1 MRTRTTNASG
11 LNRPTQLQQMLPIKQ
26 IKRKKSPLE
35 QVSDFSDS
43 DPERPPESAS
53 EDDGNALEKPD
64 FKRQRGSSS
73 SKHPQ
78 RSADIRPTQFTNSK
92 SETKTSGEY
101 PSNIRTRPLI
111 TSKASLKYRADGIR
125 ATHKKAC
132 GTLEKQKLGRE
143 PIIKHLEDTGKLLIP
158 QDIPPEPD
166 VPKTKRQITASPK
179 LDLFEI
185 DIPPAPKFS
194 STQFTGKLL
203 ARTTTSDMKR
213 PTGEKHTLSNAYKNT
228 YSKNTIKQSMSQKP
242 TRILPPHRRDRKNE
256 APRRCSSPNPQPNL
270 AELLPA
276 GFLDTE
282 FLPLPAVSEE
292 VKNWRRER
300 RAEKIAKESPNK
312 VRFGKIGDIDIDE
325 LVREAAGEKDAGNE
339 MVKCST
345 CNQMILS
352 SRLKAF
358 SEGKPLSV
366 RRMIDF
372 CELHTRQD
380 AEDAWAKQKLPKIE
394 WDCLALRVRSF
405 KDTLADIVTGK
416 CKSEFRNRLSENI
429 KAHQKL
435 NIATERP
442 PLGYYGIR
450 GMYCVQEVIYSI
462 LGKMIQKQALTDKV
476 VSSRGWMFFTE
487 SVLVPE
493 ALIRLIMEDKDMD
506 EIEALECLKSTTWI
520 GDALSQEVQ
529 DVVEPL
535 HHEGEVSY
543 FSHDSEED
551 DEDEEGEE
559 DEEAEEEEE
568 RLRAI
573 QERARITHDFD
584 RDFADSDDEP

>member
-1 MRTRTTNASG
+1 MQTRTTNASG
-11 LNRPTQLQQMLPIKQ
+11 LNRPTQLRQMLPIKQ

-53 EDDGNALEKPD
+53 EDDDNASQKPD

-78 RSADIRPTQFTNSK
+78 R
-92 SETKTSGEY
+92 
-101 PSNIRTRPLI
+101 
-111 TSKASLKYRADGIR
+111 
-125 ATHKKAC
+125 
-132 GTLEKQKLGRE
+132 
-143 PIIKHLEDTGKLLIP
+143 
-158 QDIPPEPD
+158 
-166 VPKTKRQITASPK
+166 
-179 LDLFEI
+179 
-185 DIPPAPKFS
+185 
-194 STQFTGKLL
+194 
-203 ARTTTSDMKR
+203 
-213 PTGEKHTLSNAYKNT
+213 
-228 YSKNTIKQSMSQKP
+228 
-242 TRILPPHRRDRKNE
+242 RDRKNE
-256 APRRCSSPNPQPNL
+256 SPRRCSSPNPQPNL

-339 MVKCST
+339 MSKCST
-345 CNQMILS
+345 CNQMVLS

-380 AEDAWAKQKLPKIE
+380 AEDAWVKQKLPKIE
-394 WDCLALRVRSF
+394 WDGLALRVHSF

-416 CKSEFRNRLSENI
+416 RKSEFRNQLTENI

-462 LGKMIQKQALTDKV
+462 LGKMIQKQALIDKA

-506 EIEALECLKSTTWI
+506 ETEALECLKSTTWI

-535 HHEGEVSY
+535 HHVQEGEVSY

-551 DEDEEGEE
+551 EEDEEGEE
-559 DEEAEEEEE
+559 DEEADEEEEYE
-568 RLRAI
+568 EADEEEESLRAI
-573 QERARITHDFD
+573 QERVRITHDFD